1 MLKAEV
7 HKNDLSVGLA
17 TVTAAYI
24 GHLDKARCM
33 KSGAVFMLRQV
44 IMPTFVGL
52 VLYGDKTVK
61 SFTMPNSNSKP

>member
-1 MLKAEV
+1 MKAKV
-7 HKNDLSVGLA
+7 HENYLSGGLA
-17 TVTAAYI
+17 TVNAAYI

-61 SFTMPNSNSKP
+61 SSTMPNSNSKS